1 MKQYPALQP
10 AACSSTAQR
19 VPNATTL
26 WTVRCDE
33 ICCISSKSHNCKHL
47 NANDPGVS
55 LDHTNHLLYH
65 QKE

>member
-1 MKQYPALQP
+1 MRQYPALQP
-10 AACSSTAQR
+10 AACSSMAQR

-47 NANDPGVS
+47 NANDPG
-55 LDHTNHLLYH
+55 DH
-65 QKE
+65 